1 MPTLQFYIGRRF
13 LMAIAATFAV
23 LAVLIFMV
31 DFVELLRRAGKYGSV
46 PVWKL
51 TIIALLHLPAYLEP
65 LIAFAVL
72 VGSILALLSLNRKSE
87 LVVVRACGMSAWGF
101 LRPGLIVAATLG
113 LIELFA
119 YNPIA
124 VRALAQAAQLYLESF
139 GRDSM
144 TSELADG
151 WVRQDGTDG
160 QSVINARGVSN
171 HGLTLAAVTAF
182 AFDRQGHFSER
193 IDAAQADLQDGAWL
207 LRNAWVSG
215 PGREPQKFD
224 RYLVATYLTR
234 ERATAAF
241 GDARLISS
249 WELPDLIKDA
259 EKARVPTTQLKI
271 QYELL
276 LSRPLVCLAMVLLA
290 ATVSLRS
297 FRSGNMMSLLI
308 AGLIGAFGFFLIA
321 EVSRQL
327 GTAGLVP
334 SWAAVW
340 LPIVFVILI
349 STSVLLHQED
359 G

>member
-13 LMAIAATFAV
+13 LTAIAATFAV

-46 PVWKL
+46 SAWKL
-51 TIIALLHLPAYLEP
+51 TIIALLHLPSYLEP

-87 LVVVRACGMSAWGF
+87 LIVVRASGISVWGF

-124 VRALAQAAQLYLESF
+124 VRALTRSAQLYFESF

-151 WVRQDGTDG
+151 WVRQDGADG
-160 QSVINARGVSN
+160 QSIINARGTAN
-171 HGLTLAAVTAF
+171 HGLNLAGVTVF

-193 IDAAQADLQDGAWL
+193 IDASQADLQDGAWL
-207 LRNAWVSG
+207 LRDAWVSG
-215 PGREPQKFD
+215 PGREPQKLD
-224 RYLVATYLTR
+224 RYLLATYLTR

-259 EKARVPTTQLKI
+259 EKAKVPTTQLKM
-271 QYELL
+271 QYQLL
-276 LSRPLVCLAMVLLA
+276 LSRPLVCLAMVLLG

-297 FRSGNMMSLLI
+297 FRSGNMMILLVT
-308 AGLIGAFGFFLIA
+308 GLIGAFGFFLIA
-321 EVSRQL
+321 EVSRQIGVARL
-327 GTAGLVP
+327 APIWV
-334 SWAAVW
+334 AVW

-349 STSVLLHQED
+349 STFVLLHQED